1 MYKIYIKYF
10 GELINE
16 ISGIDGSG
24 DCAENYELGE
34 EYIVENA
41 DLLKEKINSLI
52 ENSTNEVIGNMFVVD
67 NETEID
73 INKIVKTIED
83 NKEYI
88 IRLFWGEQE
97 NWNSYYEIIIT
108 KYNKE
113 RRGKGH
119 GPFGM
124 GPAHTEPFEDRPK
137 EEAV

>member
-10 GELINE
+10 GELIDE

-52 ENSTNEVIGNMFVVD
+52 ENSTNEVIGNMFVID
-67 NETEID
+67 NETKID

-113 RRGKGH
+113 EIRDKILNNLL
-119 GPFGM
+119 
-124 GPAHTEPFEDRPK
+124 TN
-137 EEAV
+137 

>member
-10 GELINE
+10 GELIDE
-16 ISGIDGSG
+16 VSGIDGSG

-34 EYIVENA
+34 EYIVENI

-52 ENSTNEVIGNMFVVD
+52 ENSTNEVIGNMFVID

-108 KYNKE
+108 KYNKI
-113 RRGKGH
+113 
-119 GPFGM
+119 
-124 GPAHTEPFEDRPK
+124 
-137 EEAV
+137 EEVYNMKK